1 MPREQ
6 EMKANLQN
14 YLDGFNEGDS
24 EKVIS
29 LFAEDARVEDP
40 VGSDPLKGIASIAS
54 FFQQSVP
61 SVKRLELVAP
71 IRGSHSNSA
80 AMAFNIY
87 VEIEGKES
95 VIRCID
101 VMTFNDDGFII
112 DMKAYWGPEDIQSS
126 LNF

>member
-1 MPREQ
+1 MPIEQ
-6 EMKANLQN
+6 EMKTSLQK
-14 YLDGFNEGDS
+14 YLDGFNEGNS

-40 VGSDPLKGIASIAS
+40 VGSEPLKGIASITR

-61 SVKRLELVAP
+61 SVKKIELAAP

-87 VEIEGKES
+87 VEMEGKEA
-95 VIRCID
+95 VIHCID
-101 VMTFNDDGFII
+101 VMTFNDGGFII
-112 DMKAYWGPEDIQSS
+112 DMKAYWGPEDVQS
-126 LNF
+126 